1 MRHVIS
7 VKVENR
13 SGVLARVSGLF
24 SARGYNI
31 DSLTVSQTEH
41 DDVSIMTIVVRGDDR
56 IIEQV
61 KKQLNKLID
70 VIKVSDH
77 SDFPSIQ
84 RELALVKVMAQPS
97 KRSEV
102 YQVAEIFRAEIVDIS
117 LKTITLEVTVEP
129 DKIDNFI
136 ELMRPYSIKELIRTG
151 RLSMSKEQNNKQE
164 KDDG

>member
-13 SGVLARVSGLF
+13 SGVLARVAGLF

-31 DSLTVSQTEH
+31 DSLAVSETEQ
-41 DDVSIMTIVVRGDDR
+41 DDVSMMTIVVTGDDR

-77 SDFPSIQ
+77 SDHPSLQ
-84 RELALVKVMAQPS
+84 RELALVKVGAQAS
-97 KRSEV
+97 KRAEV
-102 YQVAEIFRAEIVDIS
+102 YQIAEIFKAEIVDIS
-117 LKTITLEVTVEP
+117 LKTITLEVTGEP
-129 DKIDNFI
+129 EKVDNFI
-136 ELMRPYSIKELIRTG
+136 DLLRPYTVKELIRTG
-151 RLSMSKEQNNKQE
+151 RISMSK
-164 KDDG
+164 D